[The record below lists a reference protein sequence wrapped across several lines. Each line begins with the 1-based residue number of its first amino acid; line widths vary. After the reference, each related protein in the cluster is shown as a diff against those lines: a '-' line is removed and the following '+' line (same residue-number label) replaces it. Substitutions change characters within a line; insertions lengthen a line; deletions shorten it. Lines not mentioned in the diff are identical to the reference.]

1 MPSPQRVKT
10 VTDTASEIIGSDPTH
25 RPVWLQI
32 DGNVTVYLGDST
44 VTTANGFPIAKH
56 SAPIQGSLAP
66 GQSLWAVCASGQTE
80 TVRIFSA
87 PEDV

>member
-10 VTDTASEIIGSDPTH
+10 VTSTASEIIGADPTH

-32 DGNVTVYLGDST
+32 DGNSTVYIGDST

-56 SAPIQGSLAP
+56 AAPLQGSLAP
-66 GQSLWAVCASGQTE
+66 GQSLWAVVASGTE
-80 TVRIFSA
+80 TIRIFSA

>member
-10 VTDTASEIIGSDPTH
+10 VTDVRTKIISADPTH

-32 DGNVTVYLGDST
+32 DGNSTVFIGDST
-44 VTTANGFPIAKH
+44 VTPANGFPIAKH
-56 SAPIQGSLAP
+56 AAPIQGSLGP
-66 GQSLWAVCASGQTE
+66 GQDLWAVCNTGMTE
-80 TVRIFSA
+80 TVRIFTI

>member
-10 VTDTASEIIGSDPTH
+10 VTTTASQIIGADPTN

-32 DGNVTVYLGDST
+32 DDNVTVYIGDST

-56 SAPIQGSLAP
+56 QAPIQGMLAP
-66 GQSLWAVCASGQTE
+66 GQSLWAIVASGST
-80 TVRIFSA
+80 TIRIFTA

>member
-10 VTDTASEIIGSDPTH
+10 VTGTASQVIGSDPTN

-32 DGNVTVYLGDST
+32 DGNNTVYLGDST

-66 GQSLWAVCASGQTE
+66 GQDLWAVCVEGQTE
-80 TVRIFSA
+80 TLRIFSA
-87 PEDV
+87 PEDS